1 MLALT
6 LAAVAHA
13 DKTAF
18 YIGGGLLAAW
28 AVALGFVGVT
38 RPAFPQGVGGGRVVI
53 LVSVLL
59 AAAAIA
65 TAVLSD

>member
-6 LAAVAHA
+6 LATAEHA

-18 YIGGGLLAAW
+18 YIGGGLLAVW

-38 RPAFPQGVGGGRVVI
+38 RPAFPQGTGGGRVVM
-53 LVSVLL
+53 LLSVLL
-59 AAAAIA
+59 TVAAIA
-65 TAVLSD
+65 TTVLSD